1 MKMLFYGFRHAHIEG
16 LYERAKKN
24 ARVTV
29 AGCVEEDEEAK
40 KGVLERLGITFD
52 ERSYDEWLETDVD
65 VVAIGGRYGD
75 RGRAIVKALRAGK
88 HVIAD
93 KPICTT
99 KEEYEEIAKLCKTK
113 GLKLACMLDLRYMPS
128 ARAAKELL
136 DGGTLGQVRCIS
148 FTGQHCLDY
157 AHRPKWYFEKGMHG
171 GTLNDLA
178 IHGVD
183 LITHLTGFRMS
194 EINAARCWNAYATEV
209 KDFKDCAM
217 YMATLENG
225 AGVIA
230 DVSYSAP
237 SQIYATEIYWNFK
250 FWCDNG
256 LLTFNITNPNAKV
269 YYAGEKEVKILDGV
283 KDTKNYLDDF
293 MDEIENGGSEFTESV
308 LCTTEQVLHLQRSSK

>member
-1 MKMLFYGFRHAHIEG
+1 MKLLFYGFRHAHVEG
-16 LYERAKKN
+16 LYERAKNN

-29 AGCVEEDEEAK
+29 AGCVEENVEARA
-40 KGVLERLGITFD
+40 GVSERLGVTFD
-52 ERSYDEWLETDVD
+52 ERSYDEWLETDID
-65 VVAIGGRYGD
+65 AVAIGGRYGD
-75 RGRAIVKALRAGK
+75 RGRAIIKALRAGK

-99 KEEYEEIAKLCKTK
+99 VEEYEEIAALCREK
-113 GLKLACMLDLRYMPS
+113 GMKVACMLDLRYMPS

-136 DGGTLGQVRCIS
+136 DSGKLGQVRS
-148 FTGQHCLDY
+148 VSYTGQHCLDF

>member
-1 MKMLFYGFRHAHIEG
+1 MKLLFYGFRHAHVEG
-16 LYERAKKN
+16 LYERAKNN

-29 AGCVEEDEEAK
+29 AGCVEENVEARA
-40 KGVLERLGITFD
+40 GVSERLGVTFD
-52 ERSYDEWLETDVD
+52 ERSYDEWLETDID
-65 VVAIGGRYGD
+65 AVAIGGRYGD
-75 RGRAIVKALRAGK
+75 RGRAIIKALRAGK

-99 KEEYEEIAKLCKTK
+99 VEEYEEIAALCRGK
-113 GLKLACMLDLRYMPS
+113 GMKVACMLDLRYMPS

-136 DGGTLGQVRCIS
+136 DSGKLGQVRS
-148 FTGQHCLDY
+148 VSYTGQHCLDF